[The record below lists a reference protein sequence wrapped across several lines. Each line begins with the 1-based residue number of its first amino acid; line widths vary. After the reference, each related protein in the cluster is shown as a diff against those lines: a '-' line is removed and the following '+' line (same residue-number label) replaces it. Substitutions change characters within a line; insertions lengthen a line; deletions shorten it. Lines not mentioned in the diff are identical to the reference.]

1 MECAKYDVYMDDEV
15 IAKYMTLTTALLLIE
30 AYYNRY
36 YNDNNFTMTIR
47 PCEKCKAVG
56 EDSTKN
62 V

>member
-1 MECAKYDVYMDDEV
+1 MECTKYDVYRNDTV
-15 IAKYMTLTTALLLIE
+15 VAKYMTLTIALLLIE

-36 YNDNNFTMTIR
+36 YNDNNLIMTIR

-56 EDSTKN
+56 EEAIKN